1 MNRKS
6 LFIFILHFHQP
17 TGQYLSVLDRIQ
29 RNSYEMLLNLL
40 EKQRDQKLTLH
51 FSGPLLMYWK
61 RKYPSFLERLRELV
75 KASRFEVLGGT
86 YSESPLPLLPLE
98 DRLEQLK
105 RGKQLV
111 EEVFETRVEGA
122 WLPER
127 VWDPTLPLQLAEAG
141 YRYVVLDDE
150 VGYRSGLSKEEVH
163 RAFLTEYSGRRVG
176 VVFIDAT
183 IRYILP
189 WRSHQEVLSYIR
201 SYSSARGEYVLWGSD
216 AEKFGEWW
224 DRTQAEQWLS
234 LFFYYLRTAED
245 IEVITPSEYLR
256 RFGYAGLAYLGP
268 WSYDKMIEWSG
279 GYFPNFLKKYSESNN
294 MHKRMLYTRSKLER
308 LKAPAE
314 AWEEYYLAQC
324 NDAFWHGLFGGVY
337 IPILRQAVY
346 EHLIRAERIAEEKG
360 EHYLVDRLQVREL
373 DIDMDGRGELIVEA
387 PLASAFIK
395 PSDGGTLFELDI
407 KDEGMEFNLVNT
419 MSRYREPYLGNGGP
433 APDWYRR
440 VSFREHVWRR
450 GTRLDDW
457 IDNTPFV
464 DISDLALAS
473 YVVEHVG
480 GEVVLSR
487 VGRVWFDPASPH
499 RLHVVKSFSM
509 EGDGRVLRVKYRWR
523 NLEKRFAE
531 FSLAVELSLSPKLP
545 YDYEAIPSY
554 EIEGAAERPATERF
568 VSPWARTVT
577 LKSPATRPITVES
590 SKHGEVW
597 ASPIYTWT
605 RTEKGLRSHYQ
616 GIGVVLNY
624 HVPLDPG
631 ESFETEVKVRW

>member
-1 MNRKS
+1 
-6 LFIFILHFHQP
+6 
-17 TGQYLSVLDRIQ
+17 
-29 RNSYEMLLNLL
+29 
-40 EKQRDQKLTLH
+40 
-51 FSGPLLMYWK
+51 
-61 RKYPSFLERLRELV
+61 
-75 KASRFEVLGGT
+75 
-86 YSESPLPLLPLE
+86 
-98 DRLEQLK
+98 
-105 RGKQLV
+105 
-111 EEVFETRVEGA
+111 
-122 WLPER
+122 
-127 VWDPTLPLQLAEAG
+127 
-141 YRYVVLDDE
+141 
-150 VGYRSGLSKEEVH
+150 
-163 RAFLTEYSGRRVG
+163 
-176 VVFIDAT
+176 
-183 IRYILP
+183 
-189 WRSHQEVLSYIR
+189 
-201 SYSSARGEYVLWGSD
+201 
-216 AEKFGEWW
+216 
-224 DRTQAEQWLS
+224 
-234 LFFYYLRTAED
+234 
-245 IEVITPSEYLR
+245 
-256 RFGYAGLAYLGP
+256 
-268 WSYDKMIEWSG
+268 
-279 GYFPNFLKKYSESNN
+279 
-294 MHKRMLYTRSKLER
+294 
-308 LKAPAE
+308 
-314 AWEEYYLAQC
+314 
-324 NDAFWHGLFGGVY
+324 
-337 IPILRQAVY
+337 VY

-360 EHYLVDRLQVREL
+360 EHYLADRLQVREL

-407 KDEGMEFNLVNT
+407 KEEGMEFNLVNT
-419 MSRYREPYLGNGGP
+419 MSRYREPYLGDRGP

-554 EIEGAAERPATERF
+554 EIEGATERPATERF
-568 VSPWARTVT
+568 ASPWARTVT
-577 LKSPATRPITVES
+577 LRSPATRPITVES